1 MSKSLEEITL
11 EENDFLTHIT
21 KPIRKFHLVESDD
34 QLEKMCKDLI
44 QIDDYLAIDT
54 ERASGFKY
62 FNKAYL
68 IQVATEKSDIFLI
81 DPIYIKDLKN
91 LQNLFSSK
99 PWILHAA
106 TQDLPCLLELG
117 LKPRE
122 IFDTELAA
130 RLLSLPKVGL
140 AGLLEDEL
148 AITLDKEHSAVNW
161 SIRPL
166 ESDWL
171 NYAALDV
178 EFLHKLMYALQTKLE
193 SVNKLTIAQEEFSY
207 LCHWQPNESRK
218 EPWRRTSGMHDI
230 KNGLDSSIVKNLWLK
245 RDEIA
250 QQQDIA
256 PGRVLNDASIIEIAL
271 TKPKSEKEL
280 SELKT
285 IKYRSSQQYSRI
297 WFESLQESINL
308 DPKEWPV
315 KVSNSEAIPLPKSWE
330 QKNPE
335 AFNRLKTLKSLISL
349 HSQELNIPIEN
360 LCSPDLVRKWCWLM
374 PTTEVEI
381 TTQWFLDQGA
391 RPWQAQIMGVL
402 SQKVL
407 DNPGVDEFPNMA

>member
-21 KPIRKFHLVESDD
+21 KPFRKFHLIETDD
-34 QLEKMCKDLI
+34 QVKTMCEKLNEEN
-44 QIDDYLAIDT
+44 DYLAIDT
-54 ERASGFKY
+54 ERASGFRY

-68 IQVATEKSDIFLI
+68 IQVSTEKSDIYLI
-81 DPIYIKDLKN
+81 DPINLKDLNN
-91 LQNLFSSK
+91 LQNLFAHK

-117 LKPRE
+117 LSPKE

-148 AITLDKEHSAVNW
+148 GITLDKEHSAVNW

-166 ESDWL
+166 ENDWL

-178 EFLHKLMYALQTKLE
+178 EFLHQLMNSLKTKLINA
-193 SVNKLTIAQEEFSY
+193 NKLTIAQEEFAY
-207 LCHWQPNESRK
+207 LCSWKPNESRK

-230 KNGLDSSIVKNLWLK
+230 KTGLDSCIVKNLWLK

-250 QQQDIA
+250 QEKDMA

-271 TKPKSEKEL
+271 QKPKSEIEL
-280 SELKT
+280 SELKS
-285 IKYRSSQQYSRI
+285 IKYRSSQQYAKI
-297 WFESLQESINL
+297 WFESLQASLAL
-308 DPKEWPV
+308 DPKDWPV
-315 KVSNSEAIPLPKSWE
+315 KVTNSDAIPLPKSWE

-335 AFNRLKTLKSLISL
+335 AFIRLKTLKSLIAN
-349 HSQELNIPIEN
+349 QAEELNIPVEN
-360 LCSPDLVRKWCWLM
+360 LCSPDLVRKWCWLL
-374 PTTEVEI
+374 PTDHEKLTI
-381 TTQWFLDQGA
+381 NWLLDQGA
-391 RPWQAQIMGVL
+391 RHWQAKTMAVL
-402 SQKVL
+402 CQKVL
-407 DNPGVDEFPNMA
+407 DNPGVDEFSNMA